1 MTDGISEVLDRIEA
15 RRALVVEQAPR
26 TALDYLQSI
35 YRDPLQLTSVRLR
48 AAALAIPFESPKLAV
63 VGHIADDG
71 SFAERLDRALS
82 RSGIKVIEHRPE
94 GDEAQR

>member
-35 YRDPLQLTSVRLR
+35 YRDPLQLTSV
-48 AAALAIPFESPKLAV
+48 
-63 VGHIADDG
+63 
-71 SFAERLDRALS
+71 
-82 RSGIKVIEHRPE
+82 
-94 GDEAQR
+94 